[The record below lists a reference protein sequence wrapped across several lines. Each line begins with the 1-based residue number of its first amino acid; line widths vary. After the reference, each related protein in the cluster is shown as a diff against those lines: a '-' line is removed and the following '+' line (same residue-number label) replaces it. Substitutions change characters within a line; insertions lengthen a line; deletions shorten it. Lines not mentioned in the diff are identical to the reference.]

1 MNLTDLFSVS
11 AIVGGTATVLGWWL
25 KTRIDTS
32 IRHEYDK
39 FLELFKAEQ
48 KRSDILHAERLEAFK
63 LLSSKLLGLR
73 RYCHANSAEY
83 GERSE
88 FEPRPDSLPKSER
101 ISLLQHHELLVRA
114 MEERELF
121 LSPDVREEFHK
132 LFNKMGLG
140 FNLELWLCSGNDPQE
155 LNAES
160 LYNLI
165 AEHVN
170 IVMSALYKDLGFP
183 EVVSPNKV
191 LKSLTPLAGTD

>member
-1 MNLTDLFSVS
+1 MNLTDLFSIS
-11 AIVGGTATVLGWWL
+11 AIVGVTTTVLGWWL

-63 LLSSKLLGLR
+63 VLSNKLLGLR
-73 RYCHANSAEY
+73 RYCHAYSAEY

-88 FEPRPDSLPKSER
+88 FEPRRESLPNSES

-121 LSPDVREEFHK
+121 LSSDAREGFHY

-140 FNLELWLCSGNDPQE
+140 FNLELWLSSGHDPQE

-165 AEHVN
+165 AEGVN
-170 IVMSALYKDLGFP
+170 KVMSALYKDLGFP
-183 EVVSPNKV
+183 DGSP
-191 LKSLTPLAGTD
+191 